1 MAASSK
7 RVVMLT
13 PNFHPHIGGAEKQ
26 ALELSKALVA
36 LGCGVLVLTRGRDEL
51 PSRETVFGVPVRRLP
66 VLDWTTLLDSIS
78 FLLGSFL
85 YLLFTARSYDAVHV
99 HLGGS
104 AAVGAALAGR
114 LLGKSVVVKIGGG
127 RGIGEIAVSSKTLA
141 GRLKLRLLKALKPQ
155 FICVARDLFEE
166 LSEHGLGSGA
176 LVVPNGV
183 DLEHY
188 RPAKPAQK
196 AALRKALGWPS
207 GLALLYVGRLAAEKR
222 LDGFMKSLAAALKSS
237 PADAFFAVAGS
248 GPEERLL
255 RAEAARLNLSGKIL
269 FLPPRHDIRELY
281 LAADVFVLPSV
292 SEGLSNALLEAMACG
307 LAVSPA
313 GWGGPAR
320 PSKTASPDCSSIPK
334 TRRMRRGGWKSCC
347 SIPDSPRPWAK
358 APEKPP
364 QPATQ
369 SSPPPSAA

>member
-1 MAASSK
+1 
-7 RVVMLT
+7 
-13 PNFHPHIGGAEKQ
+13 AEKQ
-26 ALELSKALVA
+26 ALELSKALVS

-51 PSRETVFGVPVRRLP
+51 PSRETVSGVPVRRLP

-127 RGIGEIAVSSKTLA
+127 RGIGEIAVSSRTLA
-141 GRLKLRLLKALKPQ
+141 GRFKLLLLKLLKPQ

-183 DLEHY
+183 DLGHY
-188 RPAKPAQK
+188 RPAKPAEK

-222 LDGFMKSLAAALKSS
+222 LDGFMKSFASALKKS
-237 PADAFFAVAGS
+237 PADAFFAVAGA

-255 RAEAARLNLSGKIL
+255 RAEAARLGLSGKVL

-281 LAADVFVLPSV
+281 LAADVFVLPSI

-307 LAVSPA
+307 LAVFA
-313 GWGGPAR
+313 GRVGGNREAVEDGLSGLLFDPQDPEDEAR
-320 PSKTASPDCSSIPK
+320 RLGKLLLNPGLAAALGKSAREAAEARYSIVSTAERCLK
-334 TRRMRRGGWKSCC
+334 LY
-347 SIPDSPRPWAK
+347 
-358 APEKPP
+358 
-364 QPATQ
+364 
-369 SSPPPSAA
+369 